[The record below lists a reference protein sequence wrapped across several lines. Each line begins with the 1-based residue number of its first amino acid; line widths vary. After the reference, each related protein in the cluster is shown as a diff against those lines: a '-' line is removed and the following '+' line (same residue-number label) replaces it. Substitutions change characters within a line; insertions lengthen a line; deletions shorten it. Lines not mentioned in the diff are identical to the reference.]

1 VYIFYTITLKPLS
14 VHKRGLETHTKTH
27 HAKQWKRKLNLCTN
41 QKADNSTKEIIS
53 LSLVKGDVAEL
64 PLTPPPHK
72 EKRKCMM
79 ETLFRFSS
87 HSKCQCTPL

>member
-1 VYIFYTITLKPLS
+1 MQNNGRESSTFAP
-14 VHKRGLETHTKTH
+14 TK
-27 HAKQWKRKLNLCTN
+27 
-41 QKADNSTKEIIS
+41 KADNSTKEIIS
-53 LSLVKGDVAEL
+53 LSLVKGDVTEL

-72 EKRKCMM
+72 EKRKCIM